1 MQEFVPLVDNA
12 VSLGVMNLFMQLG
25 IAVSV
30 SVCQTVFNNRLPELL
45 HRYAPKVDVDL
56 VFKAG
61 VTGIRALIPAASMP
75 GFLQAYNQ
83 ALTEMF
89 VSFPLCLKSHSVS
102 KLTRDIVQYI
112 TTAVCVVAA
121 LLSFALE
128 WRKIEVKSNQEDST
142 QTREDEC

>member
-1 MQEFVPLVDNA
+1 MLEPTKGPLCTFANRPSLLQPITTVQEFVPLVDNA

-30 SVCQTVFNNRLPELL
+30 SVCQTVFDNRLPGLL
-45 HRYAPKVDVDL
+45 HQYAPEIDVDL

-75 GFLQAYNQ
+75 GFLKAYNQ

-89 VSFPLCLKSHSVS
+89 VSLPSVKLFLCS
-102 KLTRDIVQYI
+102 QG
-112 TTAVCVVAA
+112 
-121 LLSFALE
+121 
-128 WRKIEVKSNQEDST
+128 
-142 QTREDEC
+142 